1 MLGAPSGAFSVQ
13 HDLAFQNALDAFCDG
28 LFRARAALGIDKCVA
43 GFVIGDSLEQAEDG
57 HHRLVIESDVEEVV
71 FRVAVGN
78 DTREVFLVLGEGGKL
93 RPAPVFVLGI
103 EEIIE
108 ALEESCFESFLLC
121 GVEDTRQVFHLR
133 VGRAVVDRA
142 VRFAPG
148 GFDGGAIRVGDICGQ
163 VDPFFESDGLWPA
176 AGVALVK
183 QHVVSDADSLGPYKP
198 IGLLAHERA
207 EVDFPVTGR
216 FFASRLSGHTR
227 SSRSFCGEN
236 ARAENAKCQGE
247 IEDGHFHFW
256 V

>member
-1 MLGAPSGAFSVQ
+1 MLGAPRGAFSVQ
-13 HDLAFQNALDAFCDG
+13 HDLAFQNALDALRDG
-28 LFRARAALGIDKCVA
+28 HFTARPSLGIYKCVS
-43 GFVIGDSLEQAEDG
+43 GFVVGDSLQQVQDG
-57 HHRLVIESDVEEVV
+57 HHRFVIESDVEEVV

-133 VGRAVVDRA
+133 VGRAVVYRA
-142 VRFAPG
+142 VRFASG
-148 GFDGGAIRVGDICGQ
+148 GFDGGAIRVGDIRGQ

-183 QHVVSDADSLGPYKP
+183 QHVVSNADSLGPCIP
-198 IGLLAHERA
+198 LGLLAHKRA

-216 FFASRLSGHTR
+216 FFASRLFEHTR
-227 SSRSFCGEN
+227 SSRSFCGED
-236 ARAENAKCQGE
+236 APAKMTK
-247 IEDGHFHFW
+247 
-256 V
+256 